1 MKCKKINSVIKKNI
15 NQYKP
20 YKIMELIK
28 EKNCLIKNRSKLK
41 KNNQIYSKSIDD
53 GQTK

>member
-20 YKIMELIK
+20 YKFMELIK
-28 EKNCLIKNRSKLK
+28 EK
-41 KNNQIYSKSIDD
+41 
-53 GQTK
+53 TV